1 MQSKEKY
8 NQYILKLIQNE
19 RAYNEIS
26 DIANFYQVPAKIINK
41 SFFKH
46 KLTNPCTTNSDISN
60 LWIKQTKF
68 ER

>member
-26 DIANFYQVPAKIINK
+26 DIANVYQVPAKIINK

-46 KLTNPCTTNSDISN
+46 
-60 LWIKQTKF
+60 
-68 ER
+68 

>member
-26 DIANFYQVPAKIINK
+26 DIAKFDQVPAKIINK

-46 KLTNPCTTNSDISN
+46 
-60 LWIKQTKF
+60 
-68 ER
+68 